1 MKFKIAVL
9 VISVYCLTLIA
20 HIPASLLGKVLPNSV
35 KMSQLTGTLW
45 QGNAAILNIKQP
57 QLSLKNVQW
66 DISLFS
72 SLFNFALVAD
82 IAFSNG
88 PKQMSGDAHVEYGS
102 DGIRLSNLTFDMN
115 SQALMPLLSLPL
127 PVTVT
132 GELSLNV
139 PDFTQGAPYCEQLQG
154 TLIWNN
160 ATVDSQFGHVDLASP
175 RTDLSC
181 DNGHVVALM
190 TQQSEQLRSQ
200 LKATLLVGNAYQL
213 TGEIEATEKLPATIA
228 QSLTWLGKKND
239 AGATQ
244 VNLKGKL

>member
-1 MKFKIAVL
+1 MKFKIAIL
-9 VISVYCLTLIA
+9 AISVYCLTLIA

-45 QGNAAILNIKQP
+45 QGHAAIINIKQP

-88 PKQMSGDAHVEYGS
+88 AKQMSGDAHVEYGS
-102 DGIRLSNLTFDMN
+102 DGIRLSNLSFDMN
-115 SQALMPLLSLPL
+115 SQALMPFFSLPL

-139 PDFTQGAPYCEQLQG
+139 PNFTQGAPYCEQLQG

-160 ATVDSQFGHVDLASP
+160 ATVNSQFGNVDLASP

-181 DNGHVVALM
+181 DNGHVVALI
-190 TQQSEQLRSQ
+190 TQQSEQLRTQ
-200 LKATLLVGNAYQL
+200 LKATLLAGNAYQL

-228 QSLTWLGKKND
+228 QSLTWIGKNND